1 VGSLFGTDGVRGL
14 ANRDLPADLALDLAG
29 AAAHVLGEL
38 GELHRARRPG
48 ARPRA
53 VVGRDPR
60 ASGEFLEAATVAGL
74 ASAGLDVLV
83 LGVLPTP
90 GVAHL
95 TAELD
100 VDLGVM
106 ISASHNPMPDN
117 GIKFFARGGHKLPD
131 EVEEQIEARLD
142 EGWQRPVGAD
152 IGRVVAYED
161 ALSDY
166 VEHLLSCTPN
176 RLNGLRVVVD
186 TGNGAAAGASPRAL
200 RRMGAEVLAIHSSP
214 DGYNINEGCG
224 STHMA
229 DLREAVVEHG
239 YDVGIAHDG
248 DADRCLAVDAQGNVV
263 DGDQIMAILAL
274 AMRDQGKLASDTV
287 VGTVMSNLGFKLA
300 MRREGIN
307 LVETAV
313 GDRYVLESMRAN
325 GYNLGGEQSGHV
337 VLLDYATT
345 GDGTLTALHLLA
357 RMADTRRPL
366 SELAS
371 VMTQLPQVLINV
383 KGVDKAAAGT
393 SPGLAAAVAAA
404 EASLG
409 ETGRVLLRPSGTEPV
424 VRVMVEAPT
433 DAQARAVAEELA
445 GAVAREIPL
454 G

>member
-1 VGSLFGTDGVRGL
+1 MGTLFGTDGVRGL
-14 ANRDLPADLALDLAG
+14 ANRDLTADLALDLAG

-38 GELHRARRPG
+38 GELHAGRPG

-60 ASGEFLEAATVAGL
+60 ASGEFLEAAIVAGL

-90 GVAHL
+90 AVAHL
-95 TAELD
+95 TAELG

-117 GIKFFARGGHKLPD
+117 GIKFFARGGHKLDD
-131 EVEEQIEARLD
+131 EVEAQIEARLG
-142 EGWQRPVGAD
+142 ESWERPIGGGV
-152 IGRVVAYED
+152 GRVVHYDD
-161 ALSDY
+161 ALGDY

-176 RLNGLRVVVD
+176 RLTGLRVVVD
-186 TGNGAAAGASPRAL
+186 TGNGAASGASPRAL

-248 DADRCLAVDAQGNVV
+248 DADRCLAVDAQGNIV
-263 DGDQIMAILAL
+263 DGDEIMAILAL
-274 AMRDQGKLASDTV
+274 AKRDRGRLVDNTV
-287 VGTVMSNLGFKLA
+287 VATVMSNLGFKLA
-300 MRREGIN
+300 MRREGITV
-307 LVETAV
+307 VETGV
-313 GDRYVLESMRAN
+313 GDRYVLEAMRAH
-325 GYNLGGEQSGHV
+325 GYSLGGEQSGHV

-357 RMADTRRPL
+357 RMADTGSPL
-366 SELAS
+366 SELAA
-371 VMTQLPQVLINV
+371 VMTKLPQVLINV
-383 KGVDKAAAGT
+383 RGVDRAAVRTA
-393 SPGLAAAVAAA
+393 PGLAAEVAAA
-404 EASLG
+404 QAGLG
-409 ETGRVLLRPSGTEPV
+409 ETGRVLLRPSGTEPL

-433 DAQARAVAEELA
+433 DAQARSVADSLAEAVR
-445 GAVAREIPL
+445 REIPL
-454 G
+454 V

>member
-1 VGSLFGTDGVRGL
+1 MGTLFGTDGVRGL
-14 ANRDLPADLALDLAG
+14 ANRDLTADLALDLAA

-38 GELHRARRPG
+38 GELHAGRPG

-90 GVAHL
+90 AVAHL
-95 TAELD
+95 TAELG

-117 GIKFFARGGHKLPD
+117 GIKFFARGGHKLAD
-131 EVEEQIEARLD
+131 EVEEQIEARLT
-142 EGWQRPVGAD
+142 EGWQRPIGAD
-152 IGRVVAYED
+152 VGRVVQYDD
-161 ALSDY
+161 ALGDY

-248 DADRCLAVDAQGNVV
+248 DADRCLAVDAEGNVV
-263 DGDQIMAILAL
+263 DGDEIMAILAL
-274 AMRDQGKLASDTV
+274 AMRDQGKLAKDTV
-287 VGTVMSNLGFKLA
+287 VATVMSNLGFKLA
-300 MRREGIN
+300 MRDAGITM
-307 LVETAV
+307 VETGV
-313 GDRYVLESMRAN
+313 GDRYVLEAMRAHN
-325 GYNLGGEQSGHV
+325 YTLGGEQSGHV
-337 VLLDYATT
+337 VLLDYGTT

-357 RMADTRRPL
+357 RMADTHTPL

-371 VMTQLPQVLINV
+371 VMTKLPQVLINV
-383 KGVDKAAAGT
+383 RDVDRAAVGT
-393 SPGLAAAVAAA
+393 SPGLVAAVTAA
-404 EASLG
+404 EARLG
-409 ETGRVLLRPSGTEPV
+409 DTGRVLLRPSGTEPL

-433 DAQARAVAEELA
+433 DTEARTVAEELA
-445 GAVAREIPL
+445 GVVAREIPL
-454 G
+454 R

>member
-1 VGSLFGTDGVRGL
+1 MGSLFGTDGVRGL
-14 ANRDLPADLALDLAG
+14 ANRDLTADLALDLAG

-38 GELHRARRPG
+38 GELHAGRPG

-95 TAELD
+95 TAELG

-117 GIKFFARGGHKLPD
+117 GIKFFARGGHKLAD
-131 EVEEQIEARLD
+131 DVEAQIEARLD
-142 EGWQRPVGAD
+142 EGWERPVGAGV
-152 IGRVVAYED
+152 GRVVHYDD
-161 ALSDY
+161 ALGDY

-229 DLREAVVEHG
+229 DLRAAVVEHG

-248 DADRCLAVDAQGNVV
+248 DADRCLAVDAQGNLV
-263 DGDQIMAILAL
+263 DGDEIMAVLAL
-274 AMRDQGKLASDTV
+274 AKRDRGRLVDNTV
-287 VGTVMSNLGFKLA
+287 VATVMSNLGFKLA
-300 MRREGIN
+300 MQREGITV
-307 LVETAV
+307 VETGV
-313 GDRYVLESMRAN
+313 GDRYVLEAMRAH
-325 GYNLGGEQSGHV
+325 GYSLGGEQSGHV

-357 RMADTRRPL
+357 RMADTGRSL
-366 SELAS
+366 SDLAS
-371 VMTQLPQVLINV
+371 VMTKLPQVLINV
-383 KGVDKAAAGT
+383 RGVDRAAVGT
-393 SPGLAAAVAAA
+393 APGLAAAVDAASA
-404 EASLG
+404 RLG
-409 ETGRVLLRPSGTEPV
+409 ETGRVLLRPSGTEPL

-433 DAQARAVAEELA
+433 DAEARSVAEALA

-454 G
+454 P